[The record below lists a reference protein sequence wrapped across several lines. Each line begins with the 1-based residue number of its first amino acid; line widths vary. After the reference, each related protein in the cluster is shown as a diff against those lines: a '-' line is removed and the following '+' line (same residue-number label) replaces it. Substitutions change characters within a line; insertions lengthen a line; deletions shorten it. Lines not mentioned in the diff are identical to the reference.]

1 MSNKCLD
8 CVPANEEECNVCEE
22 MKEIKNAAINSY
34 KALYEQDIKELKQL
48 LDKSIS
54 QSDRAANGWERAE
67 IHIVEL
73 ELINEQHRLLNGRL
87 RVRIDALEGLL
98 KKIQPFIDEIN
109 GDYAID
115 GD

>member
-1 MSNKCLD
+1 
-8 CVPANEEECNVCEE
+8 

-34 KALYEQDIKELKQL
+34 KALYEQDIKELKM
-48 LDKSIS
+48 
-54 QSDRAANGWERAE
+54 R
-67 IHIVEL
+67 IVEL
-73 ELINEQHRLLNGRL
+73 EKINEQHRLLNGRL
-87 RVRIDALEGLL
+87 RVRIDTLEDLL

>member
-8 CVPANEEECNVCEE
+8 CVPTHKEECNVCEG
-22 MKEIKNAAINSY
+22 MKEIKNAAIGSY
-34 KALYEQDIKELKQL
+34 KALKDQDIKELKARI
-48 LDKSIS
+48 K
-54 QSDRAANGWERAE
+54 
-67 IHIVEL
+67 EL
-73 ELINEQHRLLNGRL
+73 EQELADAREVNEQHRLLNGRL
-87 RVRIDALEGLL
+87 RVRIDTLEDLL